1 MVRCG
6 TTGNLIDV
14 DVKQME
20 RILDQTLEEFIT
32 SHRRAWRQEGDLR
45 VISVLVNQIKSLAL
59 VLLQDSVLC
68 QQPSTV
74 PDSKCTSPVHT

>member
-6 TTGNLIDV
+6 TTGNLIAV

-20 RILDQTLEEFIT
+20 RILDQTLEEFIS
-32 SHRRAWRQEGDLR
+32 SHRRALRQEGDLR
-45 VISVLVNQIKSLAL
+45 VISVLFNQIKSLGL
-59 VLLQDSVLC
+59 VLLRDSVLC